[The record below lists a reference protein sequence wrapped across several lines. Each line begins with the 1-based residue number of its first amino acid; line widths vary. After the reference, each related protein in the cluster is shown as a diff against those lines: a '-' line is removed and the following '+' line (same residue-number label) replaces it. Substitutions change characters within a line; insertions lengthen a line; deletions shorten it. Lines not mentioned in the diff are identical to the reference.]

1 MEKGDKI
8 IKSRLNTFPVSGE
21 PLVICRSGS
30 KPFDNL
36 QIIKIVFLKESFEK
50 VNLENAADDNESIK
64 KYPVCKDLKYLLRNE
79 SKTRRYVGYLQHLVY
94 TL

>member
-8 IKSRLNTFPVSGE
+8 IKSRLNSFPVSGGR
-21 PLVICRSGS
+21 LVICRSGS

-50 VNLENAADDNESIK
+50 VNFEKSADDNESIK
-64 KYPVCKDLKYLLRNE
+64 NYPV
-79 SKTRRYVGYLQHLVY
+79 
-94 TL
+94 